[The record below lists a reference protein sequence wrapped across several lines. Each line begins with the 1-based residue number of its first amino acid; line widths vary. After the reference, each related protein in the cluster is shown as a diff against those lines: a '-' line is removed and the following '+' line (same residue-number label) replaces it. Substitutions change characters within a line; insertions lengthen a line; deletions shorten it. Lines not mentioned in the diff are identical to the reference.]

1 MKKSL
6 ICFITA
12 LSVFNFSGC
21 AMTAVK
27 NIPDTEIKTQ
37 HIETDKLVAIGQ
49 IKSDGRFTVIGN
61 QYLYVIN
68 DKGLNSFL
76 SNQISSLNQ
85 YYLKNNQ
92 ININLWATH
101 LDADSVNKGHISF
114 DLVEKQNNRS
124 QPFYSEIEIYRKTGD
139 IPAQYILNSD
149 IAIHID
155 HNHVVE
161 SKGNKALSTIL
172 TPFAVATDIALIPAY
187 TVGIIGIGVLMS
199 PNPKGGSRT
208 PFLTVGDTPTTSN
221 PTPKPRQPAM
231 PPRTTINRT
240 PPASMPSSNPR
251 VRAMQQH
258 NFKR

>member
-6 ICFITA
+6 IYFITA

-21 AMTAVK
+21 AMMAVQ
-27 NIPDTEIKTQ
+27 NIPDTKTETQ
-37 HIETDKLVAIGQ
+37 HIETDQLVAIGQ

-68 DKGLNSFL
+68 DKGLNEFL

-92 ININLWATH
+92 ININLWATN
-101 LDADSVNKGHISF
+101 LDTAGVNKGHISF

-124 QPFYSEIEIYRKTGD
+124 QPFYSEIEIYQKTGD
-139 IPAQYILNSD
+139 IPAQYILNSNV
-149 IAIHID
+149 AIHIN
-155 HNHVVE
+155 HNYVVK
-161 SKGNKALSTIL
+161 SKGNKALSAIL

-187 TVGIIGIGVLMS
+187 AVGIVGIGVLMS
-199 PNPKGGSRT
+199 DSPKGGSRT
-208 PFLTVGDTPTTSN
+208 PFLTISDTPTTSN
-221 PTPKPRQPAM
+221 PTPTPRQPST

-240 PPASMPSSNPR
+240 PPANMPSSNPR

>member
-6 ICFITA
+6 ICFIAA

-21 AMTAVK
+21 AMTAVQ

-37 HIETDKLVAIGQ
+37 HIETDQLVAIGQ

-68 DKGLNSFL
+68 DKWLNKFL

-85 YYLKNNQ
+85 YYLKDNQ
-92 ININLWATH
+92 INI
-101 LDADSVNKGHISF
+101 DMGSADFDTNGINKGRISL
-114 DLVEKQNNRS
+114 DLIEKQNNRS

-139 IPAQYILNSD
+139 IPAQYILNSSV
-149 IAIHID
+149 AIHINNNYIVD
-155 HNHVVE
+155 

-187 TVGIIGIGVLMS
+187 TVGIIGIGALMS
-199 PNPKGGSRT
+199 PSPKGGSRT

-221 PTPKPRQPAM
+221 PTPKPHQPSM